1 MIVCLFIF
9 LFAFPIS
16 HRWASLAGWRQK
28 TEIWRQLVCF
38 PKTFS
43 YQCDFKDSPTA
54 KQPSR
59 LFDNR
64 NQSFRI
70 ASVFNINQMK
80 PCRMGKK
87 SEKWKLTNCCQRCI
101 LQLLNSIRFYFRTRF
116 AFERIGRRDC
126 VSIVSFLQKYSQS
139 LPETVMKCWPPL
151 GDPCACT
158 TATCAVTCWPFWLW
172 PFEDGSAT
180 RICESLESED
190 SNGTT
195 SMTLT
200 LPEGA
205 VCRIIFFCRRRS
217 DYAIVIG
224 GRNYGLSAF
233 TWLRFTWCKATGV
246 ICAVRCPSEPELAC
260 VDVPASDSSFGTDVT
275 VMKFLAVANR
285 VAILNAYK
293 NCCKFT
299 REE

>member
-1 MIVCLFIF
+1 
-9 LFAFPIS
+9 
-16 HRWASLAGWRQK
+16 
-28 TEIWRQLVCF
+28 
-38 PKTFS
+38 
-43 YQCDFKDSPTA
+43 
-54 KQPSR
+54 
-59 LFDNR
+59 
-64 NQSFRI
+64 
-70 ASVFNINQMK
+70 
-80 PCRMGKK
+80 MGKK

-116 AFERIGRRDC
+116 AFESIGRRDC
-126 VSIVSFLQKYSQS
+126 VSIVSFSQKYSQS

-190 SNGTT
+190 SSGTT

-224 GRNYGLSAF
+224 GRNYGLSDF
-233 TWLRFTWCKATGV
+233 YLTEVHVMQGDGRNLRSSLSLRAGAGLRRRASV
-246 ICAVRCPSEPELAC
+246 GLVVRHRRYRYE
-260 VDVPASDSSFGTDVT
+260 VPG
-275 VMKFLAVANR
+275 R
-285 VAILNAYK
+285 
-293 NCCKFT
+293 C
-299 REE
+299 